1 MQLSYLFQ
9 RSNLIFFFFIVVSA
23 QAIGLNQAWEHKLA
37 EALSHMEHSH
47 LSTLVY
53 IVQ

>member
-1 MQLSYLFQ
+1 MLSS
-9 RSNLIFFFFIVVSA
+9 SNFLLSSLL
-23 QAIGLNQAWEHKLA
+23 QAIGFNQAWEHKLA